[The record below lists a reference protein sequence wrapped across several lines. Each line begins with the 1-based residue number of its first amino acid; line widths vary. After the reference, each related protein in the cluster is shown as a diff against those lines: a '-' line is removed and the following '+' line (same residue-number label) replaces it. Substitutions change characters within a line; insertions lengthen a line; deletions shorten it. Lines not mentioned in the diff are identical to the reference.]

1 MISLDQFYQML
12 DLQLST
18 LVYLSVGVFAYRK
31 HMITDENRNQLISLT
46 LNVLMPALVFNSFKA
61 VTPEILKTGLWAFV
75 GSVVIYSFYAL
86 IGKLAYRDMEPSKR
100 KVLDYATLV
109 NNAGLA
115 GQPLSLSMYGNVG
128 ALYASIFLV
137 PHRIFMWSLGIK
149 ILDSETKETKGPSTL
164 YKLIRNP
171 SIIAVFFGLIRG
183 LLQIELPA
191 FLDRSIVTM
200 GSIVSPFSRII
211 IGSIIATI
219 SVHSLFD
226 KAVLRYTFIRL
237 IFIPMTVLFV
247 SKMIGLDETLIGVFT
262 IMSSMPAGTTTA
274 LLAADYD
281 LDEEYASKIVFVT
294 TVLSIITVPVIMLFL

>member
-1 MISLDQFYQML
+1 MIELDQFYQML

-18 LVYLSVGVFAYRK
+18 IVYLLVGVFAYHKR
-31 HMITDENRNQLISLT
+31 MITDENRNQLISLT
-46 LNVLMPALVFNSFKA
+46 LNVLMPALVFNSFKE
-61 VTPEILKTGLWAFV
+61 VTPEILKTGLWALI
-75 GSVVIYSFYAL
+75 GSIVIYSFYAI

-109 NNAGLA
+109 NNAGLG

-149 ILDSETKETKGPSTL
+149 ILDSDTKKVKGPSTL

-183 LLQIELPA
+183 LLQIDIPS
-191 FLDRSIVTM
+191 FLDRSIVTI
-200 GSIVSPFSRII
+200 GSIVSPFSSIL

-237 IFIPMTVLFV
+237 LFIPMTVLFV
-247 SKMIGLDETLIGVFT
+247 SKLIGLDETLIGVFT
-262 IMSSMPAGTTTA
+262 IMASMPAGTTTA

-294 TVLSIITVPVIMLFL
+294 TALSIITVPIIMLFL

>member
-1 MISLDQFYQML
+1 MIRLDQFYQML

-61 VTPEILKTGLWAFV
+61 VTPEILKTGLWAFI

-149 ILDSETKETKGPSTL
+149 ILDSDTKEVKGPSTL

-183 LLQIELPA
+183 LLQIELPS

-247 SKMIGLDETLIGVFT
+247 SKTIGLDETLIGVFT

>member
-1 MISLDQFYQML
+1 MIELDQFYQML

-31 HMITDENRNQLISLT
+31 QMITDENRNQLISLT

-61 VTPEILKTGLWAFV
+61 VTPEILKTGLWAFI
-75 GSVVIYSFYAL
+75 GSVIIYSFYAI
-86 IGKLAYRDMEPSKR
+86 IGTLAYRDMEPSKR

-149 ILDSETKETKGPSTL
+149 ILDFDTKDVKGPSTL

-171 SIIAVFFGLIRG
+171 SIIAVFFGLARG
-183 LLQIELPA
+183 LLQIELPS
-191 FLDRSIVTM
+191 FLDRSIITM

-237 IFIPMTVLFV
+237 VFIPMTVLFV
-247 SKMIGLDETLIGVFT
+247 SKIIGLDETLIGVFT

-294 TVLSIITVPVIMLFL
+294 TILSIITVPVIMLFL